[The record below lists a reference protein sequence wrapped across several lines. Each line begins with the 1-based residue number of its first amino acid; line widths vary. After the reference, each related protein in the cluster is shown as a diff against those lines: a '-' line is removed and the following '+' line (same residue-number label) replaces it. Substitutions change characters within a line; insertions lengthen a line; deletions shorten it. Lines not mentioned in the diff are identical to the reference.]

1 MVTENIKVKEIKL
14 SSMNEEQAVNDSID
28 IMSKDLYI
36 PEADELAANITFEKI
51 KTYSCLVAL
60 Y

>member
-1 MVTENIKVKEIKL
+1 MVTETIKVKEIKL

-36 PEADELAANITFEKI
+36 PEADELAANITF
-51 KTYSCLVAL
+51 
-60 Y
+60 